1 MSEDKFPG
9 AGLGNIDT
17 ARKAYAISKSDTV
30 ELPFTPRGVYVGG
43 AGNISAVLMGDT
55 DVVVFKNVVAGTV
68 LPIRP
73 KLVMTA
79 TTAADLVA
87 LY

>member
-1 MSEDKFPG
+1 MTTDTFPG
-9 AGLGNIDT
+9 AGTNNIDT
-17 ARKAYAISKSDTV
+17 ARKCYAIAKSDTV
-30 ELPFTPRGVYVGG
+30 ELPFIPRGVYVGT
-43 AGNISAVLMGDT
+43 AGHISAVLVD
-55 DVVVFKNVVAGTV
+55 DSAVVVFKNVAAGTV

-73 KLVMTA
+73 KLIMAA